1 VSALSL
7 MLLPTKPAGL
17 AFISGDIIDVSSG
30 KKEWKKRIPTAKMN

>member
-1 VSALSL
+1 

-30 KKEWKKRIPTAKMN
+30 KKEYQPLK